1 MENLL
6 RKNEK
11 IREMFETLGVDCPIE
26 LVAQWAAKKQASEM
40 DYVKVASLLDGIKML
55 RDRNSC
61 KMIRNMS
68 GLPKTSIP

>member
-11 IREMFETLGVDCPIE
+11 IREKFELLSVDCPME
-26 LVAQWAAKKQASEM
+26 LVAQWAAKEQASER
-40 DYVKVASLLDGIKML
+40 DYEKVASLLDGIKML

>member
-26 LVAQWAAKKQASEM
+26 LVAQ
-40 DYVKVASLLDGIKML
+40 
-55 RDRNSC
+55 
-61 KMIRNMS
+61 
-68 GLPKTSIP
+68 